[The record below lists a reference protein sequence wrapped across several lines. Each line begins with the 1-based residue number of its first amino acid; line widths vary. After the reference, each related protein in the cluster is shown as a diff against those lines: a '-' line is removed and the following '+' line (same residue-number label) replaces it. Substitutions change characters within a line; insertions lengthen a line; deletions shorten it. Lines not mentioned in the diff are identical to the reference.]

1 MRKEGNVEMTGK
13 ATMLAA
19 VLSMSVAAAV
29 AAPSADNFAS
39 VTNDWYQGNWSR
51 SFDYNRQFVS
61 PTTVELGMDIL
72 NSQQGE

>member
-1 MRKEGNVEMTGK
+1 MKNAIA
-13 ATMLAA
+13 AT
-19 VLSMSVAAAV
+19 VLSLSALAH

-39 VTNDWYQGNWSR
+39 VTNDWYQGNWTR